1 MKRKLLK
8 EDENNVYLK
17 DIKIFEDP
25 NNLKSSL
32 NKTAW
37 KILKL
42 LNNKPLY
49 PSKISEELN
58 INEQKT
64 YYHIKKLRENNLIKV
79 EKEEK
84 SHGGTCKYY
93 KPTSKAFGIEL
104 PGKERKI
111 NSINTQIPDKIYKFF
126 KEFIETGT
134 FKGSIVVGDP
144 SEHGPFLTSSRDG
157 HYAIHLGTFLGKY
170 VTLEKRFIAKLDTEV
185 KAEEATNRH
194 MILIGGPITNTIT
207 RDVNDQLK
215 TKFDWENSWKI
226 KSQKTGQTYREDN
239 IGLIAKTYE
248 NNKARILISGLDFTG
263 TKSCIIAITQYY
275 QQILKDYKGKEI
287 HKVIKGLD
295 RDGDGK
301 VDDIRI
307 LE

>member
-8 EDENNVYLK
+8 EDEKNVYLK

-93 KPTSKAFGIEL
+93 TPTSKAFGIEL